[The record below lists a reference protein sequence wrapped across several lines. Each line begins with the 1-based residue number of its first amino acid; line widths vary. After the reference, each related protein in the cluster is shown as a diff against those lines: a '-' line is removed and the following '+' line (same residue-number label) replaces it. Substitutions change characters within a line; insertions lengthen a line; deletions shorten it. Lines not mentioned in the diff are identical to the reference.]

1 MDSFSLVKNK
11 RSFMLCEC
19 VQLLLLLK
27 VIFSAFHKV
36 QWRYISGVVDRFKNT
51 YVEFLQDFV
60 YQILTELF
68 KKGGHIL
75 EHSVLHMIGRQ

>member
-1 MDSFSLVKNK
+1 MLWEHEQLV
-11 RSFMLCEC
+11 
-19 VQLLLLLK
+19 LLSRM
-27 VIFSAFHKV
+27 IFSAFHKA
-36 QWRYISGVVDRFKNT
+36 QWRHFSGVVDRFKNT